1 MSQNKSNSMK
11 QPKRAG
17 TNLTVVD
24 GEAKAKKPKPKTKGA
39 KSAKSAAGKAK
50 GAKSAKPAAGKAK
63 GTKSAKPAGQR
74 ARSAVNRKN
83 TKIADTSDR
92 KPKSVKDAERE
103 DFENRSEKRDAERAR
118 RREERQRKVRRQ
130 KITIAALSGVIVV
143 AAAVLILFMTPSL
156 KLSRSLAKG
165 DRYAQKEEYESAQE
179 SYENALEIDPAS
191 VQAYR
196 GMADTYLA
204 QGKVTETEQILYD
217 GWEQTQDEGLLHYY
231 CVEVY
236 NEAVGEINADACTLA
251 TADKCVQ
258 VLELEPDNQDALE
271 TLGTHVYGKL
281 FDATQ
286 ENDTCMLF
294 FDEDVT
300 QDTCSY
306 GEYEQLVRRLLTLY
320 QDNKTDGLKSV
331 LRRYA
336 LIDMPY
342 VRLSLPHVEQYTAL
356 LTDINGTL
364 NDADIAETLA
374 CLERAKE
381 VEDYFAQAFTEFEAG
396 NYAYAR
402 ELVSGG
408 SYQKIRDDFIN
419 ENSGYW
425 EGAVYIPV
433 NREQLVLHRE
443 EGGVRFSFLGQEDY
457 HCKYGVIT
465 VWGTKQ
471 EDDGIQRSAI
481 SYVPVGEDGN
491 MDTEYTIQ
499 YLYSNVKINGK
510 YVPQMNF
517 RFDTKVTT
525 EEGITTNAIGD
536 WGGEHEWEI
545 DY

>member
-11 QPKRAG
+11 QPKRVGA
-17 TNLTVVD
+17 NLTVVD

-39 KSAKSAAGKAK
+39 KSAKFAAGKAK

-130 KITIAALSGVIVV
+130 KITIAALSGVIIV

-236 NEAVGEINADACTLA
+236 NEAVAEINADNCTLA

-258 VLELEPDNQDALE
+258 VLELEPDNSDALE

-286 ENDTCMLF
+286 ESDTCMLF

-306 GEYEQLVRRLLTLY
+306 EEYEQLVRRLLTLY